1 MSGVFP
7 GEAGKDEKGGGWG
20 MMRKKS
26 SKPQRPAKQ
35 DGPGFSWVPLE
46 ADHGPSMLGLLW
58 AERHAGQRWPQAAR
72 CVDGLGPMGLLVLS
86 DQLPD
91 RWE

>member
-1 MSGVFP
+1 M
-7 GEAGKDEKGGGWG
+7 KKGDRGA
-20 MMRKKS
+20 MRKMS
-26 SKPQRPAKQ
+26 TKPQRPAKQ

-46 ADHGPSMLGLLW
+46 ADHAPSMLALLW
-58 AERHAGQRWPQAAR
+58 AERHAGQRRPQAAR

-86 DQLPD
+86 DQLSD